1 MEDLDKTM
9 KLRAFSPA
17 AKREAA
23 QEIPAKDIGLA
34 LELEKKTAQLEEE
47 RKKVIDALN
56 IVERVRESLRQE
68 QAKTA
73 DLMARLNAIES
84 KGTVVEARITVAE
97 AKAAEAEVKI
107 KELTEAL
114 QKISMIATA
123 ASQS

>member
-1 MEDLDKTM
+1 M
-9 KLRAFSPA
+9 KLRAFSPE
-17 AKREAA
+17 AKREPV
-23 QEIPAKDIGLA
+23 QEISAKDIGLA
-34 LELEKKTAQLEEE
+34 LELEKKTGQLEEE
-47 RKKVIDALN
+47 RKKVIEALN

-73 DLMARLNAIES
+73 ELLARINAIES

-97 AKAAEAEVKI
+97 AKAAEAEAKVQ
-107 KELTEAL
+107 ELTEAL